1 LSTFWRW
8 ALAAFA
14 WPAIA
19 AAGSSAPPFYLGN
32 WTIVSAEPAPW
43 AANWLDQARAQPAAG
58 LAGSHVVFGPR
69 SVEGPEGIA
78 CRRAQYRMEGFTA
91 PQLFQG
97 KFASVVLPAGASPD
111 EASPDGDY
119 YDPVK
124 LAERYGFKGFSWK
137 ALATGCKADTYFYFP
152 DRKTAVFRI
161 EDILLVLK
169 HD

>member
-1 LSTFWRW
+1 MIEHL
-8 ALAAFA
+8 LAMGAGRIRMA
-14 WPAIA
+14 GHRRRRISGPAILSRQLDDRIGRTRA
-19 AAGSSAPPFYLGN
+19 VGS
-32 WTIVSAEPAPW
+32 E
-43 AANWLDQARAQPAAG
+43 

-69 SVEGPEGIA
+69 SVDGPEGIA
-78 CRRAQYRMEGFTA
+78 CRRAQYRMDGFTA

-97 KFASVVLPAGASPD
+97 KFASVVVPAGASPD

-161 EDILLVLK
+161 EDILLALK